1 MRAVIQRVSRADVVV
16 EEHTVAEIGRGIVL
30 LVGVEKGDTEVD
42 ADYIA
47 KKTSSLRIFEDEA
60 GKMNLSVKD
69 IAGEVLCV
77 SQFTLLADARKG
89 RRPSFDGAE
98 SPERAEALYKEV
110 VERVRKEGI
119 VVKEGVFGG
128 YMKVSLTNDGPVTIL
143 LDSKKTF

>member
-16 EEHTVAEIGRGIVL
+16 EERTVAEIGRGIVL
-30 LVGVEKGDTEVD
+30 LVGVEKGDTEGD

-110 VERVRKEGI
+110 AERVRKEGI

>member
-16 EEHTVAEIGRGIVL
+16 EERTVAEIGRGIVL

-128 YMKVSLTNDGPVTIL
+128 YMRVSLTNDGPVTIL

>member
-16 EEHTVAEIGRGIVL
+16 EERTVAEIGRGIVL

-110 VERVRKEGI
+110 AERIRKEGI

>member
-16 EEHTVAEIGRGIVL
+16 EERTVAEIGRGILL

>member
-16 EEHTVAEIGRGIVL
+16 EERTVAEIGRGIVL